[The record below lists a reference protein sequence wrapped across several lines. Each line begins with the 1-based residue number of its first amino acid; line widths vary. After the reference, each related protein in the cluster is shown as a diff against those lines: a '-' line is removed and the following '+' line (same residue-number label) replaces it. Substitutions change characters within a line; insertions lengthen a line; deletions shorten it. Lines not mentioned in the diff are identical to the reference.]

1 LGEVV
6 VSGIATS
13 SCTSAN
19 TPGSRGSH
27 KKTIVFITE
36 LTLDAPNSEHSRQR
50 GGPNQTTGR
59 FLGLYRLSDAIVVIG
74 KQVVIERGAHWWG
87 SEAAVK
93 ASLLIALVFIFAH
106 LSSQKLLPLAHEG
119 RGSSRASDV
128 LAEIGTDRADTRA
141 KSEVPAYCSITA
153 CDQSL
158 NESCPVTSLS
168 CENCL
173 TKEYPAGTE
182 VSVLIDNPAHAA
194 PPFRATRTKCI
205 ESVAINS
212 STRVAAIGF
221 GLVN

>member
-1 LGEVV
+1 
-6 VSGIATS
+6 
-13 SCTSAN
+13 
-19 TPGSRGSH
+19 
-27 KKTIVFITE
+27 
-36 LTLDAPNSEHSRQR
+36 
-50 GGPNQTTGR
+50 
-59 FLGLYRLSDAIVVIG
+59 
-74 KQVVIERGAHWWG
+74 
-87 SEAAVK
+87 VK

-141 KSEVPAYCSITA
+141 KRELAADCSVA
-153 CDQSL
+153 MRDL
-158 NESCPVTSLS
+158 SLS
-168 CENCL
+168 QSCLLTSPSGEDCL

-182 VSVLIDNPAHAA
+182 VSVLIDNPAQAA